1 MARPSRSRPFVL
13 TTVIAAGVSAA
24 GALVAP
30 LAPATARACTI
41 DGTPTVYAN
50 GQRAVLSHARFTPQT
65 ACGWAMFAFPID
77 YRPGAAVRLVEDR
90 GALARVLPTEAIGHE
105 WQWTLGDGSKT
116 IGWTVAHVYAHPGA
130 YRIMVSAYYPS
141 WKQYFPFDTVRIVV
155 GK

>member
-1 MARPSRSRPFVL
+1 MSRPSRSRRFAGAAI
-13 TTVIAAGVSAA
+13 IAVGVSAA
-24 GALVAP
+24 SALVAP
-30 LAPATARACTI
+30 LVPATARACTI

-65 ACGWAMFAFPID
+65 ARSWAMFAFPSA

-90 GALARVLPTEAIGHE
+90 GALSRVLPNEALGHE
-105 WQWTLGDGSKT
+105 WQWTLGDGTKT
-116 IGWTVAHVYAHPGA
+116 IGWTAAHTYTRPGA